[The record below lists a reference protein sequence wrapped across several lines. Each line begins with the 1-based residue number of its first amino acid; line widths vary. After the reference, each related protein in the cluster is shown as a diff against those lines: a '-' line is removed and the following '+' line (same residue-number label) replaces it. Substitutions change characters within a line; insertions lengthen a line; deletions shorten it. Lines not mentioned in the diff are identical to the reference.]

1 MDYGTHLSDS
11 ERDLLGLA
19 LDRFAQDL
27 EDGDVEQ
34 VGTGGGV
41 LAVWARTRSSEIA
54 WAADV
59 VIISKD
65 DLEAQQIK
73 DAEARS

>member
-1 MDYGTHLSDS
+1 MELGTYLSDS

-41 LAVWARTRSSEIA
+41 LAQWARTRAMEIT
-54 WAADV
+54 WAVDV
-59 VIISKD
+59 VIVSKED
-65 DLEAQQIK
+65 QILM
-73 DAEARS
+73 DRPSEARS